1 MAEKWMGEVSRGI
14 KRRGTKGVFKRAAE
28 HAGQSTAGYAAKISA
43 RNRRWHENHPDEK
56 MPPKMAKAGKRAG
69 LARAFASARH

>member
-1 MAEKWMGEVSRGI
+1 MAEKWMQGVSKSI
-14 KRRGTKGVFKRAAE
+14 KRAGHKGIFKRAAE

-43 RNRRWHENHPDEK
+43 RNKKWHENHPDEK